1 MKTLKTIQRAAIAF
15 AATTLGIAC
24 AYQQTADQNG
34 VYKVGGELT
43 PPAVIAKSDP
53 EYTEEARKA
62 GIDGTVL
69 LAVVVGTDGLA
80 HDINVLKGIGS
91 GLDEKAVEA
100 VQTWRFRPG
109 TKDGEAVKVRAQIEV
124 NFRLLKKQ

>member
-69 LAVVVGTDGLA
+69 LAVVVGTDWLTT
-80 HDINVLKGIGS
+80 LTYS
-91 GLDEKAVEA
+91 KASAA
-100 VQTWRFRPG
+100 VWTKRPWKPCRPG
-109 TKDGEAVKVRAQIEV
+109 AFGPEPKTA
-124 NFRLLKKQ
+124 KQ